1 SYASIKEECSDYIEK
16 LDWLRV
22 GDEPIPYE
30 TLSKTV
36 ELFNTQN
43 DVKHLTIERL
53 IAGLAVR
60 RKVCRQ
66 IFDGHMDEMVFR
78 ALDEMAI

>member
-1 SYASIKEECSDYIEK
+1 MYFIKTDEESTK
-16 LDWLRV
+16 WQML
-22 GDEPIPYE
+22 
-30 TLSKTV
+30 T
-36 ELFNTQN
+36 
-43 DVKHLTIERL
+43 LTIERL

-60 RKVCRQ
+60 RTVCRQ

>member
-1 SYASIKEECSDYIEK
+1 
-16 LDWLRV
+16 
-22 GDEPIPYE
+22 E

-36 ELFNTQN
+36 ELFNSQN

-66 IFDGHMDEMVFR
+66 IFEGHMDEMVFR
-78 ALDEMAI
+78 ALDEMAIYDADVASAYMGK

>member
-1 SYASIKEECSDYIEK
+1 YASIKEECSEYIEK

-43 DVKHLTIERL
+43 EVKHLTIERL

-66 IFDGHMDEMVFR
+66 VFDGHMDEMVFR
-78 ALDEMAI
+78 A